1 MSETVLVGSNATPV
15 HIHGVHGGS
24 GALTWS
30 RFMTGNMMW
39 SDLDSFEHVV
49 VPPGVVIGEHVHS
62 RTEEVY
68 FVVRGRGEMRVGDEV
83 REIGAGEAVLTPL
96 HGRHSFR
103 TVGDEPVELIV
114 SEMLPP
120 PITDVLPPH
129 RPAEEA

>member
-1 MSETVLVGSNATPV
+1 MSETVLVGSNAAPV
-15 HIHGVHGGS
+15 RIHGVHGGS
-24 GALTWS
+24 GAIAWS
-30 RFMTGNMMW
+30 RFLTGNMMW

-68 FVVRGRGEMRVGDEV
+68 FIVRGRGEMR
-83 REIGAGEAVLTPL
+83 
-96 HGRHSFR
+96 
-103 TVGDEPVELIV
+103 VGDEPVELIV